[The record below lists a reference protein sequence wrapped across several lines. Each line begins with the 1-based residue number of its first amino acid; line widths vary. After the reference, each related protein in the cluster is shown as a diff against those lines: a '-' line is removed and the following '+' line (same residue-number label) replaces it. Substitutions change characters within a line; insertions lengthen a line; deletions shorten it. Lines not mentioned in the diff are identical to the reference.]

1 MPKPIKI
8 TRKKGAVQM
17 ASRMNGHETG
27 FAHITMTKDEHY
39 REPSTKHYYILSI
52 KKGAIKLSTRLYQNK
67 VIGEGTMALVPK
79 AGVFDMLAVEDADV
93 IMFAFTTTIIRS
105 DKEMLEY
112 FCKHASKKGYSFNTL
127 PICKAMDDLLMLIHT
142 QIHEQKLRHSG
153 ICHIWNSYFFHIMS
167 SYYAKDDITA
177 FMRPILSGGA
187 DFESFIENNY
197 LEAKG
202 NVSRLIT
209 LSGLSVA
216 TFNNKFMAIYGMKPK
231 KWLDERIKAT
241 IIEMAQEHLVT
252 AGHIA
257 SELELPP
264 QRLNDLTKR
273 FWNLS
278 PTAVIRK
285 VKKGELKGEN

>member
-1 MPKPIKI
+1 
-8 TRKKGAVQM
+8 
-17 ASRMNGHETG
+17 
-27 FAHITMTKDEHY
+27 
-39 REPSTKHYYILSI
+39 
-52 KKGAIKLSTRLYQNK
+52 
-67 VIGEGTMALVPK
+67 
-79 AGVFDMLAVEDADV
+79 
-93 IMFAFTTTIIRS
+93 
-105 DKEMLEY
+105 
-112 FCKHASKKGYSFNTL
+112 
-127 PICKAMDDLLMLIHT
+127 
-142 QIHEQKLRHSG
+142 
-153 ICHIWNSYFFHIMS
+153 MS

-187 DFESFIENNY
+187 DFKSFIENNY

-252 AGHIA
+252 ASHIA
-257 SELELPP
+257 NELELPP

-285 VKKGELKGEN
+285 VKKGEMKGEN